1 MTELERFY
9 AEIGS
14 DARPVLERF
23 GRDPERTKRFLRGFV
38 ADGSFEALTE
48 ALKGN
53 KAEAAFRAAHT
64 LKGICLNLGF
74 DRLFERASLV
84 TERLRGGNLEGA
96 KEGFPELKKEYN
108 RTADAVHAFLIH

>member
-1 MTELERFY
+1 MPKSALMQ
-9 AEIGS
+9 
-14 DARPVLERF
+14 
-23 GRDPERTKRFLRGFV
+23 DPCSSALAGIRKGQNDFSEAL

-96 KEGFPELKKEYN
+96 KEGFPELKKEYD